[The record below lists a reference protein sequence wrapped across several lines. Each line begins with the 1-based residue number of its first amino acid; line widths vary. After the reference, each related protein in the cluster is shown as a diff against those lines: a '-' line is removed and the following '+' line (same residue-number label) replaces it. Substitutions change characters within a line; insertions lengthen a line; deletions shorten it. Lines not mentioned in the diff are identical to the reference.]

1 MELETIGDAFAEVAR
16 PSEGTDS
23 DTDIDAP
30 CAEDKVN
37 SAGRVL
43 GTRVDVPAVAQSN
56 SARVSWYWRPEED

>member
-1 MELETIGDAFAEVAR
+1 MELEIIGDAFAEVAR
-16 PSEGTDS
+16 PSEGTGS

-30 CAEDKVN
+30 YAEDRVN

-56 SARVSWYWRPEED
+56 SVRVSWYWRPEED